1 MKISAVIP
9 AYNEEERIRKVLEPL
24 SKYSSITDIIVVD
37 DGSED
42 NTSLIVGEF
51 NHVNLIQ
58 LTKNRGKAEA
68 IKEGLKYCTGDIIFL
83 LDADLIGLNS
93 QHIDSMLMPLL
104 YNDMDMTV
112 GIFQSGRLI
121 TDLAQK
127 VAPNLSGQR
136 AFKNKLLDDIK
147 ELNMSGYGIE
157 IAISQYM
164 KKNKI
169 KYQQVFLKDISH
181 VMKEEKLGFS
191 KGMVWRL
198 RMYRDI
204 LKNWKN

>member
-1 MKISAVIP
+1 MEISAIIP
-9 AYNEEERIRKVLEPL
+9 AYNEETRIRNVLEPL
-24 SKYSSITDIIVVD
+24 SKYSLITEITVVD

-42 NTSLIVGEF
+42 NTSLIVSEYD
-51 NHVNLIQ
+51 HVNLIKLSQ
-58 LTKNRGKAEA
+58 NKGKAQA
-68 IKEGLKYCTGDIIFL
+68 IKEGLSYCTGDIILL

-93 QHIDSMLMPLL
+93 KHIESMLAPLL
-104 YNDMDMTV
+104 YDDIEMTV

-136 AFKNKLLDDIK
+136 AFKNTLQEDIK
-147 ELNMSGYGIE
+147 KLNMSGYGIE
-157 IAISQYM
+157 IAISQYI
-164 KKNKI
+164 KNNKI

-198 RMYRDI
+198 KMYKDI
-204 LKNWKN
+204 LKYWMN